1 MASASREIILKG
13 RDSDMQNKS
22 ETQSTTTPV
31 TQPRRAVKLN
41 AETLRALE
49 VQDGTARAPAFTW
62 SLCQCDPTTPQ

>member
-1 MASASREIILKG
+1 MPN
-13 RDSDMQNKS
+13 NKP
-22 ETQSTTTPV
+22 ETQGTTIPT

-62 SLCQCDPTTPQ
+62 SVCNCDPTTPQ